1 MYEDALTTDYS
12 TQPWDTLTYVRMC
25 TLKRVKL
32 WKCSSCGAGFC
43 LGGSRAGVFHREL
56 LNQCFPCACVCMCVG
71 ARTHA
76 CVCVYVQPTLT
87 FTFLPNLSL
96 HLCAMEVSIKS
107 SLENEKRDFCL
118 IFKRRR
124 IRFTGSTV
132 FSFVFP
138 SSRISLRSR
147 IAVYILCPFSPL
159 PTGRKK
165 TSMETGTMC
174 CSVQWLAGNIG
185 AY

>member
-56 LNQCFPCACVCMCVG
+56 LNQCFPCACVCVCVG
-71 ARTHA
+71 ARMHA

-132 FSFVFP
+132 FCFLFFLLLE
-138 SSRISLRSR
+138 SLCAVGSQFTYCALSALSPPGGRKPQWKLEPCV
-147 IAVYILCPFSPL
+147 AVYSDWQ
-159 PTGRKK
+159 
-165 TSMETGTMC
+165 ET
-174 CSVQWLAGNIG
+174 
-185 AY
+185 